1 MVYVA
6 GNKEGKLKL
15 PVSDVSVLRDSP
27 VASFVADTIAPG
39 ISALP
44 GSTTV
49 PEIVPVV
56 VCARSGIMAHV
67 LKMSI
72 EVINSKRWTSS
83 QQISIERMR
92 FVMAPSPH
100 LGFSDNKKAAPC
112 ICTGRLSW
120 TLPPSRGNLSR
131 TLERV
136 N

>member
-15 PVSDVSVLRDSP
+15 PVSDVSVLLDSP

-39 ISALP
+39 ISAPP

-56 VCARSGIMAHV
+56 VCARSGIMAPV
-67 LKMSI
+67 LTMSI
-72 EVINSKRWTSS
+72 KVINRERWASS
-83 QQISIERMR
+83 QQTSIERMR

-100 LGFSDNKKAAPC
+100 LGFLQTIKK
-112 ICTGRLSW
+112 
-120 TLPPSRGNLSR
+120 
-131 TLERV
+131 
-136 N
+136 